1 MVSVACLAAIFSAFK
16 LEAHGSLAALFCCYA
31 ALFLISW
38 FDDFWSLSVRTR
50 FSIHILV
57 IFLWVY
63 FNSSA
68 IALLAPKYLFVPAC
82 LFLVIGL
89 TWSIN
94 LFNFMDGS
102 DGLAGS
108 MCVIGLS
115 AYLACIF
122 LNPATGMVPVLS
134 GLIGAT
140 AAFLL
145 FNWPKASIFLGDS
158 GSIPLGFLLGGIGVT
173 GVLYE
178 WWTAQFPLLVFAM
191 FWVDAT
197 FTLLQ
202 RILSGQ
208 RFWQPHN
215 QHWYQKAIRGGA
227 SHKKVLWIHIVCNVI
242 IVVLALSLQ
251 NSRYKANLHTQAIT
265 ILGVF
270 SIVCAFGLWAESTF
284 RHQSTDK
291 KQ

>member
-1 MVSVACLAAIFSAFK
+1 MLVILWAFIGFSVCCITLHFSLKSDLVFALIDKPNHRSLHSIPTPRIGGFGIMVSVACLAAIFSAFK

-178 WWTAQFPLLVFAM
+178 WWTAQFPLLVFA
-191 FWVDAT
+191 FTTDSQRAKILAAT
-197 FTLLQ
+197 
-202 RILSGQ
+202 
-208 RFWQPHN
+208 
-215 QHWYQKAIRGGA
+215 
-227 SHKKVLWIHIVCNVI
+227 
-242 IVVLALSLQ
+242 
-251 NSRYKANLHTQAIT
+251 
-265 ILGVF
+265 
-270 SIVCAFGLWAESTF
+270 
-284 RHQSTDK
+284 
-291 KQ
+291 